1 MPENIKRVMYVFD
14 GSYAYDGAGVK
25 LRRIFGGQDTAAMTD
40 PFLLMDHFGSDNM
53 DDYIRGF
60 PWHPHRGIE
69 TVTYQFR
76 GKTNHEDSEGHRGTI
91 YPGEIQWMTAGSGI
105 FHEEMP
111 KPAEFE
117 DGKPASS
124 VLDATNSGMQIW
136 INMPSSLKMSDPSY
150 RSIKKSIIPFVEDEF
165 GNRIGIVSGRFMKVD
180 GALNSDFDYSL
191 SSFIDPYY
199 LDVQIEED
207 SEFRT
212 DFPEGYTVIVY
223 VIEGEAVYR
232 ETVMRAG
239 SGYVLSRDGKG
250 IIIKSSTRSRILV
263 LAGKPL
269 GEPVAWYGPIVMNT
283 REEISGALR
292 ELNDGRFIR
301 NRNPAWQ

>member
-1 MPENIKRVMYVFD
+1 MPENIKSVMYVLD

-25 LRRIFGGQDTAAMTD
+25 LRRIFGGQETSSITD

-53 DDYIRGF
+53 EDYIRGF

-69 TVTYQFR
+69 TVTYQFK

-111 KPAEFE
+111 KPEGF
-117 DGKPASS
+117 DTGKILNPFSDTA
-124 VLDATNSGMQIW
+124 NSGMQIW

-150 RSIKKSIIPFVEDEF
+150 RSIRKNIIPFVEDRS
-165 GNRIGIVSGRFMKVD
+165 GNRIGIVSGRFMNVD

-191 SSFIDPYY
+191 SSFVDPYY
-199 LDVQIEED
+199 LDVQIEEG

-212 DFPEGYTVIVY
+212 YLPEGYTAIVY

-239 SGYVLSRDGKG
+239 SGYVLSREGKEVM
-250 IIIKSSTRSRILV
+250 IKSITRSRILV
-263 LAGKPL
+263 LAGRPL

-283 REEISGALR
+283 LEEISEALR

-301 NRNPAWQ
+301 NRNPVWQ